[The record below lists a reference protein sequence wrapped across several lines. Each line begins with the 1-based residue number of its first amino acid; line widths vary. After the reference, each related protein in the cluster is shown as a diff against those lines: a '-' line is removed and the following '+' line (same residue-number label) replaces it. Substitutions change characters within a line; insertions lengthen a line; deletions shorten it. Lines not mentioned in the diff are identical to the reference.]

1 MKKRLLSIMLLSGG
15 IVSAQ
20 NINDALRYSVEDL
33 DGTARYRAMSGAF
46 GALGGDLSAIT
57 VNPAGSAIFSSSE
70 FSISLGNDA
79 YKKNVT
85 FKSQTTNNEKS
96 DFNVNQVGV
105 ALVIPTNSEQWKK
118 ITFGFNYQRS
128 VNFNNANFTYFGQN
142 NIGLDNYYHY
152 FATQGNARNTPFNL
166 GVFEQGLAY
175 DVSDIEGQKKIG
187 DFYINLKNAN
197 ARATYLGLMTELIV
211 PKSNDF
217 YETDYELNS
226 NGSSRFQKYE
236 NERFGKINKYN
247 MNFAAQFNDN
257 ISLGANINIH
267 NLNTN
272 SLFSLREDKFNEAS
286 LIKYANHQMTV
297 NTEGYGFSFQLGAI
311 AKLNKNIRIGTSYH
325 SPTWYS
331 LVDMRR
337 EVLFSDIFI
346 NATNRVEGRDVEL
359 LNKYGDEIWF
369 ERKYKFRTPGSWTAS
384 AAYIFGKNGLIS
396 FDYIYKG
403 YGKTY
408 FRTENLKSEN
418 TVIQNE
424 LGDTSAIR
432 LGGEY
437 RIKALSLRAGI
448 RHEQSPYKT
457 GIKYIGDLTGY
468 SLGLGYALGGVRFD
482 LSYDV
487 AKQDNYHRIY
497 ESVLTTP
504 AKMTSTRSNILLTM
518 SIKLF

>member
-1 MKKRLLSIMLLSGG
+1 MRKTLLLICSSIVG
-15 IVSAQ
+15 VTSAQ
-20 NINDALRYSVEDL
+20 NLTDALRYSVEDL
-33 DGTARYRAMSGAF
+33 NGTARYRAMSGAF
-46 GALGGDLSAIT
+46 GALGGDLSAIS
-57 VNPAGSAIFSSSE
+57 VNPAGSAVFSTGEITFTLGGESFNSKNTLHNTTVTNKYSNFTFDQFGVV
-70 FSISLGNDA
+70 FSIPNTDDSDW
-79 YKKNVT
+79 KKFALSFNY
-85 FKSQTTNNEKS
+85 QTSS
-96 DFNVNQVGV
+96 DFNRDFIYGGSTTGKNLGDYFQHFANGIAQQDLMLDDYENKVIVRRNSLTDIYDAMGRSPRAFTLRNALLGYTVGLVDPQIGFREIQPSDSDQLADNILAETNYINKV
-105 ALVIPTNSEQWKK
+105 AGVSTKQ
-118 ITFGFNYQRS
+118 
-128 VNFNNANFTYFGQN
+128 NFDVATKGGIHKYNFS
-142 NIGLDNYYHY
+142 
-152 FATQGNARNTPFNL
+152 FATQYG
-166 GVFEQGLAY
+166 
-175 DVSDIEGQKKIG
+175 DDI
-187 DFYINLKNAN
+187 
-197 ARATYLGLMTELIV
+197 YLGLGFNAHTV
-211 PKSNDF
+211 
-217 YETDYELNS
+217 DY
-226 NGSSRFQKYE
+226 SSVTRHY
-236 NERFGKINKYN
+236 
-247 MNFAAQFNDN
+247 
-257 ISLGANINIH
+257 
-267 NLNTN
+267 
-272 SLFSLREDKFNEAS
+272 
-286 LIKYANHQMTV
+286 
-297 NTEGYGFSFQLGAI
+297 EGYDHSGDIKNAYFRNELKTLGNGISFQLGAI
-311 AKLNKNIRIGTSYH
+311 AKATKDLRLGVSYT
-325 SPTWYS
+325 SPTWYT
-331 LVDMRR
+331 LQD
-337 EVLFSDIFI
+337 ETTQYIE
-346 NATNRVEGRDVEL
+346 TNNRAFFADPRVVVV
-359 LNKYGDEIWF
+359 YDE
-369 ERKYKFRTPGSWTAS
+369 YKFRTPGSWTAS